1 MKLKKACEAY
11 KDYFAEN
18 NIRDTECTLIYLDDD
33 NIPECIYKSEAQ
45 SIVLKY
51 VNGEVIPAYGDYG
64 TTWFAYRERTGEFMF
79 AEMGG
84 SHMASTFYKCTDSG
98 FEKLGSIDKW
108 DVMANGSRYEYYLD
122 GVEEDVGEQKYLEY
136 EKSFGEYADVSLDY
150 NSIEEA
156 YEALVN

>member
-33 NIPECIYKSEAQ
+33 NIPECIYGGYDIK
-45 SIVLKY
+45 LLRY
-51 VNGEVIPAYGDYG
+51 VNDEVISKE
-64 TTWFAYRERTGEFMF
+64 FLTGGENVF
-79 AEMGG
+79 
-84 SHMASTFYKCTDSG
+84 SYK
-98 FEKLGSIDKW
+98 EKEGKYKVLCR
-108 DVMANGSRYEYYLD
+108 ASRYSGYYLGNLNTAQEEKGGIAYSEGYESVEKCEINGKSVSEDEYNKYIDSLD
-122 GVEEDVGEQKYLEY
+122 G
-136 EKSFGEYADVSLDY
+136 YADVSLDY